1 MAVLNTI
8 KENNTFRRLY
18 RSKKCYVYPQIV
30 VYAAKNR
37 LGCFRYGITASKKI
51 GNAVSRSR
59 CRRIIR
65 AALLEYADELS
76 ELRSGYDV
84 VIVARKKTVFLKSSD
99 LVEPIGDSLRRAGII
114 SKDFAGDE

>member
-1 MAVLNTI
+1 MAVLDTI

-37 LGCFRYGITASKKI
+37 LGEFRYGITTSKKI

-59 CRRIIR
+59 CRRVIR
-65 AALLEYADELS
+65 AALFEYADELS
-76 ELRSGYDV
+76 QCKKGYDV
-84 VIVARKKTVFLKSSD
+84 VIVARKKTAFLKSTQ
-99 LVEPIGDSLRRAGII
+99 LVEPIGDSLRQAGII
-114 SKDFAGDE
+114 DKKNV